1 MCQRGFRLVNSGGSS
16 WDFTCGGV
24 DDARH
29 TVWGS
34 TMELGWEGE
43 AKLWKRQNLAM
54 AWGGGGGQMG
64 RAPVHIQAGV
74 DSGPLAALTPPTPSK
89 TICVLIRFFVLL
101 L

>member
-1 MCQRGFRLVNSGGSS
+1 MNSGGSS

-43 AKLWKRQNLAM
+43 AKLWTSLGSLLMERGRGCVQIK
-54 AWGGGGGQMG
+54 GGGNPLPPCAFESLAGIGGMLN
-64 RAPVHIQAGV
+64 V
-74 DSGPLAALTPPTPSK
+74 S
-89 TICVLIRFFVLL
+89 LL
-101 L
+101 WREW